1 MVFESRKEFNDRV
14 QLIAYRLNFGFCKI
28 DEDFGFM
35 RPFDE
40 KYDSYIKIVYNGNKS
55 VAASGGYSLGK
66 YYTAEPFVKITE
78 KKVLMKSYNT
88 REFADYCTKL
98 ASFLEIFERELA
110 SDGNC
115 LVARTLDY

>member
-1 MVFESRKEFNDRV
+1 
-14 QLIAYRLNFGFCKI
+14 
-28 DEDFGFM
+28 M

-55 VAASGGYSLGK
+55 VTASGGYSLGK